1 MDSRHRAMILAAA
14 VISVAILSLGGG
26 SFGSDATDP
35 TQDYSEVSTGQDI
48 TSATDAPTTLIVGD
62 TYVIEGGYW
71 MTSDTGVLTACQENE
86 GWNVHYDT
94 SINTLT
100 LKEANISGAV
110 SEPTMSLSVGIFASN
125 VFEAVALTIQLEGT
139 NTVTSD
145 GLGIWTYSTGGAVAL
160 TISGKGSLNASCS
173 SFGILVQSNSGDAAL
188 TIRDADVNA
197 SVTSASGDGV
207 EIRAG
212 ENSGATLT
220 VDDGSLVAQGA
231 SDSGSSI
238 CFLFGS
244 TYSSGETPAVTVSG
258 SALVDARE
266 GGIAS
271 NSSQDPSVT
280 TGNGEGGGG
289 IIFDGDQ
296 GTVYG
301 NVTLQEDLTVDDDE
315 TLVVGEGSS
324 LTIPEGRTLMIEGS
338 VDGKLSNGG
347 SIWVGT
353 SGSLSGKV
361 EGNQPIYAS
370 TVTVTISGNNVTGSG
385 GSYEARY
392 GTTVTITATITASN
406 AGTLAAADGTVDFW
420 QGDVGSGVNLGTSK
434 IQVSEDNRVYTASLE
449 VKLEN
454 TDNMV
459 WNPSTYTITAHFSGV
474 TVDSYSLDESTG
486 TAQMIIDRAIQSAP
500 AQGEGYTIDYE
511 DETITIWDGYEVF
524 TGQGTGTQI
533 QSGIISNYIDS
544 TLYIRK
550 AQTSTH
556 DASGW
561 TELAIP
567 ARPALNSLFI
577 DYEDEGVV
585 IPAGC
590 CYSFTFLA
598 AEMPGWEQGTG
609 ALVEVEPGGT
619 IHIYQGATDTA
630 FRSNVLT
637 LSAPSRA
644 STPDLPT
651 IDYEDET
658 LSTLGSMQYR
668 VGNDGAWKA
677 CTSDMQLSVLG
688 WNGSAMQVY
697 FRTAAGD
704 GSYASEP
711 TVALEIPARP
721 SAPVVTGIA
730 VTDTSVTLPYD
741 DGWEYSEDGQN
752 WQSGE
757 GKNVFTG
764 LTQAT
769 PYTYYVRVSH
779 TDGSFASEPVTVS
792 VSVITG
798 AEATVGDDTIT
809 VTGVGPEGNIT
820 IPEEYSD
827 YDLVIEKGAIEELA
841 EAGSG
846 ITIERKGG
854 ITVSY
859 DPDAVSG
866 MLEAANDDGVRFEAS
881 RDGHMLTISVTVSV
895 YDSSGTLA
903 YMKEIHDFGG
913 TATISFEYTL
923 PDWLTPK
930 TVAVYHMVGD
940 RITEMMETWYDDGVL
955 NFIVDHHSTYVI
967 GEYIAPD
974 PDPVYPPT
982 WDDDDDYVPI
992 LPPSVTVNKDDG
1004 EDMAV
1009 AIVACAA
1016 VGVLAALMLTL
1027 VWTTRKR

>member
-14 VISVAILSLGGG
+14 VISVAILSLEGG

-62 TYVIEGGYW
+62 KYVIEGGYW

-100 LKEANISGAV
+100 LKEANISSAL
-110 SEPTMSLSVGIFASN
+110 SAPTISLRVGIFASN
-125 VFEAVALTIQLEGT
+125 VSEAVALTIQLEGT

-145 GLGIWTYSTGGAVAL
+145 GLGICTYSKGGAVAL

-173 SFGILVQSNSGDAAL
+173 SSGILVQSNSGDAAL

-197 SVTSASGDGV
+197 SVTSAYGDGV
-207 EIRAG
+207 VIRAG

-244 TYSSGETPAVTVSG
+244 TDSSGKTPAVTVSG

-324 LTIPEGRTLMIEGS
+324 LTIPEGRTLMIKGS

-347 SIWVGT
+347 SIRVGT

-361 EGNQPIYAS
+361 EGSQPIYAS
-370 TVTVTISGNNVTGSG
+370 TVTVTISGDNVTESG

-406 AGTLAAADGTVDFW
+406 AGTLAAAEGTVDFW
-420 QGDVGSGVNLGTSK
+420 QGYVISGVNLGTSK

-454 TDNMV
+454 TDNVV
-459 WNPSTYTITAHFSGV
+459 WNPITYTITAHFSGV
-474 TVDSYSLDESTG
+474 TVDSYSLDKSTG

-500 AQGEGYTIDYE
+500 APGEGYTIGYE
-511 DETITIWDGYEVF
+511 NETITIWNGYEVF

-533 QSGIISNYIDS
+533 QYGIISNYIDS

-556 DASGW
+556 DASSW
-561 TELAIP
+561 TELA
-567 ARPALNSLFI
+567 
-577 DYEDEGVV
+577 
-585 IPAGC
+585 
-590 CYSFTFLA
+590 
-598 AEMPGWEQGTG
+598 
-609 ALVEVEPGGT
+609 
-619 IHIYQGATDTA
+619 
-630 FRSNVLT
+630 
-637 LSAPSRA
+637 
-644 STPDLPT
+644 
-651 IDYEDET
+651 
-658 LSTLGSMQYR
+658 
-668 VGNDGAWKA
+668 
-677 CTSDMQLSVLG
+677 
-688 WNGSAMQVY
+688 
-697 FRTAAGD
+697 
-704 GSYASEP
+704 
-711 TVALEIPARP
+711 IPARP

-798 AEATVGDDTIT
+798 AEATIT
-809 VTGVGPEGNIT
+809 VTGVGQEGNIT

-881 RDGHMLTISVTVSV
+881 RDGQMLTISVTVSV
-895 YDSSGTLA
+895 CDSSGTLA

-923 PDWLTPK
+923 PDWLTPE

-992 LPPSVTVNKDDG
+992 LPPSVTVNTDDG
-1004 EDMAV
+1004 EDMTVAV
-1009 AIVACAA
+1009 VACAA

>member
-14 VISVAILSLGGG
+14 VISVAILSLEGG

-48 TSATDAPTTLIVGD
+48 TSATDAPTTLIVGG

-100 LKEANISGAV
+100 LKEANISDAV
-110 SEPTMSLSVGIFASN
+110 SQPTMSLSVGIFASN
-125 VFEAVALTIQLEGT
+125 VSEAVALTIQLEGT

-145 GLGIWTYSTGGAVAL
+145 GLGIWTYSKGGAVAL

-173 SFGILVQSNSGDAAL
+173 SSGILVQSNSGDAAL

-197 SVTSASGDGV
+197 SVTSAFVDGV
-207 EIRAG
+207 LIRAG

-244 TYSSGETPAVTVSG
+244 TDSSGETPAVTVSG

-280 TGNGEGGGG
+280 TGNGEGGGD

-296 GTVYG
+296 GMVYG

-315 TLVVGEGSS
+315 ILVVGEGSS

-347 SIWVGT
+347 SIRVGT

-406 AGTLAAADGTVDFW
+406 AGTLAAAEGTVDFW
-420 QGDVGSGVNLGTSK
+420 QGDVDSGVNLGTSK
-434 IQVSEDNRVYTASLE
+434 IQVSDDNRVYTASLE

-459 WNPSTYTITAHFSGV
+459 WNPNTYTITAHFSGV
-474 TVDSYSLDESTG
+474 TVDSYSLDKSTG

-500 AQGEGYTIDYE
+500 ALGEGYTIDYE
-511 DETITIWDGYEVF
+511 YETITIWDGYEVF

-533 QSGIISNYIDS
+533 RSGIISNYIDS

-561 TELAIP
+561 TELA
-567 ARPALNSLFI
+567 
-577 DYEDEGVV
+577 
-585 IPAGC
+585 
-590 CYSFTFLA
+590 
-598 AEMPGWEQGTG
+598 
-609 ALVEVEPGGT
+609 
-619 IHIYQGATDTA
+619 
-630 FRSNVLT
+630 
-637 LSAPSRA
+637 
-644 STPDLPT
+644 
-651 IDYEDET
+651 
-658 LSTLGSMQYR
+658 
-668 VGNDGAWKA
+668 
-677 CTSDMQLSVLG
+677 
-688 WNGSAMQVY
+688 
-697 FRTAAGD
+697 
-704 GSYASEP
+704 
-711 TVALEIPARP
+711 IPARP

-792 VSVITG
+792 VFVITG
-798 AEATVGDDTIT
+798 AEATIT

-827 YDLVIEKGAIEELA
+827 YDLVIEKGAIGELA

-895 YDSSGTLA
+895 SDSSGTLA

-923 PDWLTPK
+923 PDWLTPE

-992 LPPSVTVNKDDG
+992 LPPSVTVNTDDG
-1004 EDMAV
+1004 EDMTVAV
-1009 AIVACAA
+1009 VACAA

>member
-48 TSATDAPTTLIVGD
+48 TSATDAPTKLIVGG
-62 TYVIEGGYW
+62 TCVIEGGYW

-160 TISGKGSLNASCS
+160 TISGEGSLNASCS
-173 SFGILVQSNSGDAAL
+173 SSGIFVQSNSGDAAL

-197 SVTSASGDGV
+197 SVTSAFGDGV

-301 NVTLQEDLTVDDDE
+301 NVTLQDDLTIE
-315 TLVVGEGSS
+315 AGES
-324 LTIPEGRTLMIEGS
+324 LEIPEGAILAIPDGKTLTIEGD
-338 VDGKLSNGG
+338 V
-347 SIWVGT
+347 T
-353 SGSLSGKV
+353 V
-361 EGNQPIYAS
+361 EGTLNNS
-370 TVTVTISGNNVTGSG
+370 GTIQVESGGDLEDEVTG
-385 GSYEARY
+385 
-392 GTTVTITATITASN
+392 V
-406 AGTLAAADGTVDFW
+406 
-420 QGDVGSGVNLGTSK
+420 QP
-434 IQVSEDNRVYTASLE
+434 VY
-449 VKLEN
+449 
-454 TDNMV
+454 
-459 WNPSTYTITAHFSGV
+459 PSTSQTPP
-474 TVDSYSLDESTG
+474 ST
-486 TAQMIIDRAIQSAP
+486 
-500 AQGEGYTIDYE
+500 GEGYTIDYE
-511 DETITIWDGYEVF
+511 NETITILDGYEVF
-524 TGQGTGTQI
+524 TSQGTGTPI
-533 QSGIISNYIDS
+533 QSGSSISNYIDNGS

-556 DASGW
+556 DASDW
-561 TELAIP
+561 TEL
-567 ARPALNSLFI
+567 
-577 DYEDEGVV
+577 
-585 IPAGC
+585 
-590 CYSFTFLA
+590 
-598 AEMPGWEQGTG
+598 
-609 ALVEVEPGGT
+609 
-619 IHIYQGATDTA
+619 
-630 FRSNVLT
+630 
-637 LSAPSRA
+637 
-644 STPDLPT
+644 
-651 IDYEDET
+651 
-658 LSTLGSMQYR
+658 
-668 VGNDGAWKA
+668 K
-677 CTSDMQLSVLG
+677 
-688 WNGSAMQVY
+688 
-697 FRTAAGD
+697 
-704 GSYASEP
+704 
-711 TVALEIPARP
+711 IPARP
-721 SAPVVTGIA
+721 SAPEVIDNT
-730 VTDTSVTLPYD
+730 VTDTRVTLQYD
-741 DGWEYSEDGQN
+741 PDWEYSKDQID
-752 WQSGE
+752 WKSGE
-757 GKNVFTG
+757 GANVSTG
-764 LTQAT
+764 LNGAT
-769 PYTYYVRVSH
+769 EYTYYVRVSH
-779 TDGSFASEPVTVS
+779 TDASFASWSSTVEVYTAYSTPNDGEGYSIDYVKETITIEDGYEVNTMQDFNGTTISTGSSLADYMGKALYIRHVATKGGAPASSAVTIDIGQRPVLQPDDVLVNIGTDGISFTRSDVSIQLEWLVDNQWVDSPVDGSGDFEVRIKAVDGESFASEPVKMTVS
-792 VSVITG
+792 MITG
-798 AEATVGDDTIT
+798 AEATISDDTIT
-809 VTGVGPEGNIT
+809 VTGVGTDRTIT

-827 YDLVIEKGAIEELA
+827 YNLVIAKNAIRELA
-841 EAGSG
+841 EADSG
-846 ITIERKGG
+846 IIIERKGG

-859 DPDAVSG
+859 DSYAVSG
-866 MLEAANDDGVRFEAS
+866 MLEKASDDGVKLEAS
-881 RDGHMLTISVTVSV
+881 RSGEILKVSVLITV
-895 YDSSGTLA
+895 YDSSGEEA
-903 YMKEIHDFGG
+903 YTQEIHDFGG
-913 TATISFEYTL
+913 TATISFEYIL
-923 PDWLTPK
+923 PNWLTPE
-930 TVAVYHMVGD
+930 TVAVFHVVND
-940 RITEMMETWYDDGVL
+940 VITEMMETWYEDNVL
-955 NFIVDHHSTYVI
+955 HFTVDHHSTYVI

-974 PDPVYPPT
+974 PDPVYPPV

-1016 VGVLAALMLTL
+1016 VGVLAALMLML
-1027 VWTTRKR
+1027 VWTTRRR